1 MKQKPSDLSQ
11 ARWHKKDTPF
21 RHEYEKSSN
30 TNMKNLLNKTIIK
43 MKKMQ
48 IHKYNTNAYI
58 ISKFIKNLT
67 NDKPRPHP
75 TGFAT

>member
-11 ARWHKKDTPF
+11 AGWHKKDTPF

-48 IHKYNTNAYI
+48 IHKYYTKCIYNIEIYQ
-58 ISKFIKNLT
+58 
-67 NDKPRPHP
+67 KPN
-75 TGFAT
+75 